1 MKLSL
6 CTIAFRERL
15 LEDAINIAQQIG
27 FDGVEIWGREPHISE
42 NFDER
47 RVRAARKMIEDRN
60 LEICGLGS
68 YLRFQGGTPPEDD
81 EEDSPDLASVLHT
94 ARVLGAPT
102 VRVWAGSCPS
112 SKARRRDWNLCVQEL
127 QAACEKAANVGAEL
141 AVEMQSGTFADTAAS
156 ANRLLDDV
164 GALNLKLN
172 YQPGNGLP
180 PENPVKRLRS
190 VVNRLASVRVRNYD
204 RLISNPDDHQHI
216 VPLAEGVFDYRELI
230 SILRK
235 AGFQGYLSVE
245 EISAKAPDKVDALK
259 AEYDFLRALLDE

>member
-68 YLRFQGGTPPEDD
+68 YLRFRGGAAPD
-81 EEDSPDLASVLHT
+81 EEDDSPDLPSVLHT

-112 SKARRRDWNLCVQEL
+112 ARARKRDWKLCVQEL
-127 QAACEKAANVGAEL
+127 QDACEKAANVGADI

-164 GALNLKLN
+164 AAPNLKLN

-180 PENPVKRLRS
+180 PEDPVKRLRS
-190 VVNRLASVRVRNYD
+190 VVHRLASVRVRNYD
-204 RLISNPDDHQHI
+204 RLLSDPDDRQYI
-216 VPLAEGVFDYRELI
+216 VPLAEGVFDYRKLI
-230 SILRK
+230 SILRE
-235 AGFQGYLSVE
+235 ADFEGYIGVE
-245 EISAKAPDKVDALK
+245 AISAKASDKVDALK
-259 AEYDFLRALLDE
+259 AEYEYLRALLTE

>member
-60 LEICGLGS
+60 LTICGLGS
-68 YLRFQGGTPPEDD
+68 YLRFSGSAPTEDD
-81 EEDSPDLASVLHT
+81 EDSPDLASVLHT
-94 ARVLGAPT
+94 ARVLGAPI
-102 VRVWAGSCPS
+102 VRVWAGSSPS
-112 SKARRRDWNLCVQEL
+112 SKARKRDWNLCVQEL
-127 QAACEKAANVGAEL
+127 KGACEKAANVGAEI

-164 GALNLKLN
+164 SAPNLKLN
-172 YQPGNGLP
+172 YQPSNGLP

-204 RLISNPDDHQHI
+204 RLISDPEERQHI

-235 AGFQGYLSVE
+235 ADFQGYLSVE
-245 EISAKAPDKVDALK
+245 AISAKASDKIDALK
-259 AEYDFLRALLDE
+259 AEYEYLRALLAE